1 MFKRTEGGTVS
12 VKIDTPLEYIYIVI
26 SQDRMFKRTEGCT
39 VSVKIDTILRE
50 ATLDAMVRCAF
61 SLQLD
66 FQSDKLV
73 LFTLGYIMTF

>member
-1 MFKRTEGGTVS
+1 MFKRTEGG
-12 VKIDTPLEYIYIVI
+12 
-26 SQDRMFKRTEGCT
+26 T

-66 FQSDKLV
+66 FQCDKYDLTY
-73 LFTLGYIMTF
+73 FENKYIEDL